1 MKTKKLS
8 IIRNQFLL
16 TILACILIT
25 DISFSQETAP
35 DFRLPDLKGKQV
47 SLKSLLSKGPVVL
60 DFWATWC
67 KPCVKYLP
75 KLQKVYDKYKK
86 DGFVVVGINEDGPR
100 NRAKI
105 NPFIKSKRI
114 TFPILIDANSQ
125 VMRRYQI
132 MGLPATVIIAKDG
145 TIITV
150 HKGYKPGDEKFLEE
164 EIKVLLAKATEDER

>member
-1 MKTKKLS
+1 MQTKNHIIKLALFVL
-8 IIRNQFLL
+8 IILFLN
-16 TILACILIT
+16 IN
-25 DISFSQETAP
+25 ISFSQETAP

-47 SLKSLLSKGPVVL
+47 SLKSLLGKGPVVL

-86 DGFVVVGINEDGPR
+86 DGLVVVGINEDGPR

-114 TFPILIDANSQ
+114 NFPILIDANSQ
-125 VMRRYQI
+125 VMRSYRI
-132 MGLPATVIIAKDG
+132 MGLPATIVISSDG
-145 TIITV
+145 EIYKV
-150 HKGYKPGDEKFLEE
+150 HKSYKPGDEKILEKEIQDLLSKTVKE
-164 EIKVLLAKATEDER
+164 ES